1 MFPGPMLG
9 SSQHSNPASGVPRV
23 LEIEFRVS
31 WKPDMYSTTE
41 QQPHTK
47 NCAFVNILSSVC

>member
-9 SSQHSNPASGVPRV
+9 SSQLSNPASGVPRV

-31 WKPDMYSTTE
+31 WKPDKYSTTE
-41 QQPHTK
+41 QQPHAK
-47 NCAFVNILSSVC
+47 NYAFVNILSSVC

>member
-9 SSQHSNPASGVPRV
+9 SSQLSNPASGVPRV

-41 QQPHTK
+41 QQPYAK
-47 NCAFVNILSSVC
+47 NCAFVNIFTSVC